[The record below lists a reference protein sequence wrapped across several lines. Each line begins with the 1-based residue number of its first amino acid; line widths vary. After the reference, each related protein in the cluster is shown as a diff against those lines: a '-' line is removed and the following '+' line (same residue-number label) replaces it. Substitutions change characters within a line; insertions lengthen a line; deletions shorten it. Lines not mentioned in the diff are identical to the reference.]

1 MGTIAVQMMKAENVN
16 ITATCS
22 ANAMP
27 LVRRLGADTVID
39 YAAPN
44 ATEQFRGR
52 SFDIILDSAGVGA
65 EYAGKVPWQF
75 SEYITLFPPLL
86 KNIDSSGIVV
96 GSLDSLNSLLSN
108 NLEMLARRKGIIMWG
123 IFTPSSHGIEYLSK
137 LAEADKLKPIIDTV
151 YEFKDMKAAYQKV
164 IKGHLRGKVIVKIK

>member
-1 MGTIAVQMMKAENVN
+1 MKAENVN
-16 ITATCS
+16 VTATCS
-22 ANAMP
+22 KSAIP

-39 YAAPN
+39 YTAPD

-52 SFDIILDSAGVGA
+52 SFDIILDSAGQGS

-75 SEYITLFPPLL
+75 GEYITLLPPLL
-86 KNIDSSGIVV
+86 RNIDSSGIVV

-108 NLEMLARRKGIIMWG
+108 NLDMLARHKGFIKWG
-123 IFTPSSHGIEYLSK
+123 IFTPAPQGIEYLSK
-137 LAEADKLKPIIDTV
+137 LAEADKLKPIIDSV